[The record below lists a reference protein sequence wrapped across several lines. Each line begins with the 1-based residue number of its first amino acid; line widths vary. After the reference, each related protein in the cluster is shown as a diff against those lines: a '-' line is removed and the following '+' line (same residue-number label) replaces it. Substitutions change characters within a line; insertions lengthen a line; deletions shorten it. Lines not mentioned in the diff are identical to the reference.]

1 MKLSEILPSVF
12 ADGDDPDIQVT
23 TKKYSQ
29 FPQANGPGIQ
39 GVGLKG
45 GSNVRFDLTTDAI
58 EVNPDITFRSGGQ
71 PLYDPDEIAN
81 ITNQLEVNR
90 FLATELSKLE
100 FSGVEVSSDPPVII
114 TDGQLWYDDD
124 RLELFVSYQDA
135 WISTSPL
142 ESRVE
147 AGEALQA
154 EILGRVEA
162 GEKNQESIVS
172 AVDDGIREQARLR
185 GRIGDL
191 EANSATQNDLSEYL
205 GLSGGTANKMKGN
218 LYLGGFFIAGL
229 GEPTAGNHAATMQ
242 YVDNQVASI
251 KQSGALDPYAS
262 NFIMPGYGLTGAG
275 DSVGGEGVFKFVRMD
290 GQGFTANPKDSSGIC
305 FDIRKYSSFFA
316 DLRTKL
322 DVGTC
327 YGTGIIYVWDETVS
341 EETGL
346 IAKYRVMNRGDY
358 DTQGGGSFLIY
369 GDQLMARSSAPTTHT
384 YRIELVG
391 F

>member
-1 MKLSEILPSVF
+1 MSEQEPK
-12 ADGDDPDIQVT
+12 ATG
-23 TKKYSQ
+23 TKFSQ
-29 FPQANGPGIQ
+29 FAATTDGPIEV
-39 GVGLKG
+39 VGLKD
-45 GSNVRFDLTTDAI
+45 GSNVRATLTTDLI
-58 EVNPDITFRSGGQ
+58 ETNPDVTFRNAKGQ
-71 PLYDPDEIAN
+71 FRSVKDLEEL
-81 ITNQLEVNR
+81 TNQLKVNR
-90 FLATELSKLE
+90 FLANEVELLNEAVANLAAGS
-100 FSGVEVSSDPPVII
+100 VVVSDDAPNIEA
-114 TDGQLWYDDD
+114 DGQLWYDSN

-142 ESRVE
+142 ESRIE

-162 GEKNQESIVS
+162 GEAKQTTIE
-172 AVDDGIREQARLR
+172 
-185 GRIGDL
+185 
-191 EANSATQNDLSEYL
+191 SEYL
-205 GLSGGTANKMKGN
+205 NKKGGTANKMKGN

-290 GQGFTANPKDSSGIC
+290 GEGFTANPKDSRGIC

-369 GDQLMARSSAPTTHT
+369 GDQLMARSAASTTHT